1 MALLDL
7 IVLVAV
13 AVFALIGLKKGFV
26 AQVLAI
32 LALVVA
38 WQLSRPVGK
47 AIANVISSRAGTS
60 HSAAYVM
67 GTFIALLAIYTGL
80 RLIFFLVGRMFNR
93 KASVIGL
100 ANRLMGAVFSGAKAF
115 GVCWI
120 ILCVVAAFPQHFENK
135 SPDVCKM
142 LQSSRMGALIGRW
155 NPVKNSRMVDTI
167 RNIETISKNPGV
179 LNRLR
184 TDPNVAQ
191 FVSVLKRKLEAQAKD
206 EDARRR
212 IRSGD
217 LSAILKA
224 ENIRKV
230 IIDPDVIE
238 ALNKVDLCEILER
251 NAKECE

>member
-1 MALLDL
+1 
-7 IVLVAV
+7 
-13 AVFALIGLKKGFV
+13 
-26 AQVLAI
+26 
-32 LALVVA
+32 
-38 WQLSRPVGK
+38 
-47 AIANVISSRAGTS
+47 
-60 HSAAYVM
+60 
-67 GTFIALLAIYTGL
+67 
-80 RLIFFLVGRMFNR
+80 
-93 KASVIGL
+93 
-100 ANRLMGAVFSGAKAF
+100 
-115 GVCWI
+115 
-120 ILCVVAAFPQHFENK
+120 
-135 SPDVCKM
+135 
-142 LQSSRMGALIGRW
+142 
-155 NPVKNSRMVDTI
+155 MVDTI